1 MRWSVA
7 SPLPIILL
15 DDHALIREALEVR
28 FSLEADFKVQG
39 VCSTSRELLES
50 LNRAEADLVVLDYQ
64 LADADIDGLRL
75 IQSVRRHHPSI
86 RIVIYSSSEKPATV
100 NMSIR
105 AGANGFVGKSQPTDE
120 LLRAIRMVALDRI
133 YLAPA
138 MAAELERIPAAQ
150 MLPEGDNPDN
160 AFTLSNQ
167 PNLSPKES
175 EVLRCCLEGMS
186 VSQIASK
193 FTRSRKTISGQ
204 KQAAFRK
211 LGIKTDTELFKLQVQ
226 LKKS

>member
-7 SPLPIILL
+7 SPLRIILL

>member
-1 MRWSVA
+1 M
-7 SPLPIILL
+7 
-15 DDHALIREALEVR
+15 
-28 FSLEADFKVQG
+28 
-39 VCSTSRELLES
+39 
-50 LNRAEADLVVLDYQ
+50 VLDYQ

-75 IQSVRRHHPSI
+75 IQSVRRRHPSI

-100 NMSIR
+100 NMSLR

-120 LLRAIRMVALDRI
+120 LLRAVRMVALDRI

-138 MAAELERIPAAQ
+138 MAAELEKIPAAQ
-150 MLPEGDNPDN
+150 MLPEGDDPDH
-160 AFTLSNQ
+160 AFTLSDQ

>member
-7 SPLPIILL
+7 SPLRIILL

-211 LGIKTDTELFKLQVQ
+211 LGIKTDTKLFKLQVQ

>member
-7 SPLPIILL
+7 SPLRIILL
-15 DDHALIREALEVR
+15 DDHALIREALEIR

-39 VCSTSRELLES
+39 VYSTSRELLDS

-138 MAAELERIPAAQ
+138 MAAELEKIPAAQ
-150 MLPEGDNPDN
+150 MLPEGDNPDH